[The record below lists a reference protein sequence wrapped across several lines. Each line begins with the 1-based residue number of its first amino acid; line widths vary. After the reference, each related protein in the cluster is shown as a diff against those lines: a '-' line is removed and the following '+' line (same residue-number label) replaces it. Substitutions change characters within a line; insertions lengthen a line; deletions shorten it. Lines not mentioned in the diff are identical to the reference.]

1 MIEDLKGDESWRIF
15 RIISEFTEGFEKL
28 SSIEAGVSFF
38 GSARLP
44 EDSKYYQ
51 AAMAAARALSDDGF
65 SVISGGGPGI
75 MEAANRGA
83 FEGRSKSIG
92 LNIELPEEQVPN
104 PYQDISLEFRH
115 FFVRKVMFVKY
126 SIGYA
131 CFPGGFGTLDE
142 LFEALTLAQTVK
154 IYPFPLILYG
164 SEYWGEL
171 LDWMKMRLMPLGT
184 IGPNDLD
191 HVEITDDPSQILE
204 IMRRHRRW
212 KQRKIDEARDA
223 GDL

>member
-15 RIISEFTEGFEKL
+15 RIISEFTEGFERL
-28 SSIEAGVSFF
+28 SSIEPGVSFF

-44 EDSKYYQ
+44 EDNEYYR
-51 AAMAAARALSDDGF
+51 AAMEAARALSDDGF
-65 SVISGGGPGI
+65 PVISGGGPGI

-164 SEYWGEL
+164 SEYWAGL
-171 LDWMKMRLMPLGT
+171 LDWVKMRLVPLGT

-191 HVEITDDPSQILE
+191 HVEITDDPAEILE

-212 KQRKIDEARDA
+212 KQRKIDEARDT